1 MDITKIK
8 NLIDTYQKYA
18 NGIVDYQK
26 YTYYAITHHST
37 AIEGST
43 LSASQVINLLEY
55 DKPVANKPFS
65 EHQMVIDHFKA
76 MQFLEESLGEK
87 LIEKTTKNLILSV
100 DFIKKLGEKV
110 MQSTGRSVNTV
121 LGTYNIAKG
130 DFRLSSVY
138 AGTRTFP
145 DYKKVPDLLQK
156 MCEKINEKLKNT
168 NTLEEKLNIAF
179 ELHFEFVSIH
189 PFGDGNGRTAR
200 LLMNLV
206 QLYFDLPLSIVFK
219 QDRIKYINALE
230 KTRKNDN
237 IKHFLAFMYA
247 QYTKFLSKEIKILSK

>member
-1 MDITKIK
+1 MDISKIK
-8 NLIDTYQKYA
+8 NLIDVYQKHT

-55 DKPVANKPFS
+55 DKPAPNKPFS

-76 MQFLEESLGEK
+76 MQFLEENLGGFLVEK
-87 LIEKTTKNLILSV
+87 KFVLSI
-100 DFIKKLGEKV
+100 DFIKKLGAKV
-110 MQSTGRSVNTV
+110 MYGTGESVNTM

-145 DYKKVPDLLQK
+145 DHKKVPDLLEK
-156 MCEKINEKLKNT
+156 MCLKINEKLLTVK
-168 NTLEEKLNIAF
+168 TLEEKLNLAF
-179 ELHFEFVSIH
+179 ELHFDFVSIH

-200 LLMNLV
+200 LLMNLL

-237 IKHFLAFMYA
+237 IKHFLTFMYA
-247 QYTKFLSKEIKILSK
+247 QYAKFLTKEISK

>member
-1 MDITKIK
+1 MDIKKTE
-8 NLIDTYQKYA
+8 NLITLYQKYA
-18 NGIVDYQK
+18 GGIVDYQK

-55 DKPVANKPFS
+55 DKSVANKPFS

-76 MQFLEESLGEK
+76 MQFSDEYLR
-87 LIEKTTKNLILSV
+87 EKTTEKFILSI

-110 MQSTGRSVNTV
+110 MYSTGGSVNTM

-145 DYKKVPDLLQK
+145 DYKKVPDLLEK
-156 MCEKINEKLKNT
+156 MCLKINEKLKT
-168 NTLEEKLNIAF
+168 VITLEEKLDLAF
-179 ELHFEFVSIH
+179 ELHFDFVSIH

-200 LLMNLV
+200 LLMNLI

-230 KTRKNDN
+230 KTCKNDD

-247 QYTKFLSKEIKILSK
+247 QYAKFLTKEIKVLEKI